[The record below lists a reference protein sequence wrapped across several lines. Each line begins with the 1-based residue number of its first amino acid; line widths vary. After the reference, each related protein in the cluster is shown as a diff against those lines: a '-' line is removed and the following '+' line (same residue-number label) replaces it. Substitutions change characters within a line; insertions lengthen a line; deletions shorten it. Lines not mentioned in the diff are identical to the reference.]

1 MDISLCIGDLVIIS
15 YFAVFAFSGLV
26 AIACLLAGPRAR
38 RLCKIT
44 TRFTGL
50 FLVITGVWF
59 TYIVISSGWN
69 SEEGQFTFSLFFW
82 AFLPVLGEFLVLL
95 AICRWRMGVPLPSQ

>member
-38 RLCKIT
+38 RLCTIT

-59 TYIVISSGWN
+59 TYIVISGGWN

-82 AFLPVLGEFLVLL
+82 AFLPVLGEFLILL
-95 AICRWRMGVPLPSQ
+95 AICRWRMGVSPPSQ